1 MPMDVLSEL
10 VNESRDKIAY
20 EPERWRQGENRPQVQ
35 GLSNEYKTRAT
46 GYYWNLSLLFY
57 NFIDV
62 PDALYSLETCCH

>member
-35 GLSNEYKTRAT
+35 GLGLCSEKNMSYR
-46 GYYWNLSLLFY
+46 NR
-57 NFIDV
+57 
-62 PDALYSLETCCH
+62 ETEP